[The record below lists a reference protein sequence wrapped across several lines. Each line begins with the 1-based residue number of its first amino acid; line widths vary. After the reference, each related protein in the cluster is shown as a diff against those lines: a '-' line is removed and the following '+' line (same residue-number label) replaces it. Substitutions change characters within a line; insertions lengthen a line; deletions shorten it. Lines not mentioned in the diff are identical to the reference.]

1 MVVFNVTVGIFMTVQ
16 KFVAILWVEF
26 FTELGQ
32 NVTQFVGGDLARAVF
47 VEDLKYWYYS
57 TLWAP
62 LPVMPEVLQ

>member
-47 VEDLKYWYYS
+47 VEDLKY
-57 TLWAP
+57 
-62 LPVMPEVLQ
+62 